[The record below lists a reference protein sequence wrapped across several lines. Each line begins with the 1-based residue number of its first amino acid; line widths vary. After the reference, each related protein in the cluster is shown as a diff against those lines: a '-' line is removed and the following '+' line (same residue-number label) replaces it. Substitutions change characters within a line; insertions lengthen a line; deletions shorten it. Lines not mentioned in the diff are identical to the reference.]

1 MSKLLVTGATGFV
14 GKHVLQRARA
24 AGWDVVGLTRTAQPG
39 QGEYHVLPEWTEAAL
54 AEALEGVDTVVHS
67 ASVVHRPGAP
77 LEEIRQFNVE
87 GTRALEAACRVRNVR
102 RIVYLSTI
110 KVHGETPA
118 GTIDEHTALAPESP
132 YAATKLEAEH
142 MLERAAE
149 SGGPELSILRLCPV
163 FGVGDKG
170 NVRTMIQAIAR
181 RRFALPGDGSNQK
194 SLVHVSTVADVVLAA
209 CSSLQRGLYV
219 VADRD
224 VPSVGQLSD
233 MIARALGRPR
243 PWRIPQ
249 SALYAA
255 AAGCELAYRALR
267 REPRIHRGLIRKALL
282 PSICSPARA
291 ERELGVSCHTDL
303 YAAICE
309 EIGWLRAAGQI

>member
-1 MSKLLVTGATGFV
+1 VTPRVLVTGATGFV
-14 GKHVLQRARA
+14 GGHVLRRARA
-24 AGWDVVGLTRTAQPG
+24 AGWHALGLARRPAADCRVV
-39 QGEYHVLPEWTEAAL
+39 PEWSEPAL
-54 AEALEGVDTVVHS
+54 IDALEGIDTVVHS
-67 ASVVHRPGAP
+67 ASVVHRPGAA
-77 LEEIRQFNVE
+77 LEEVRRFNV
-87 GTRALEAACRVRNVR
+87 GSTRALEAACRAREVR

-118 GTIDEHTALAPESP
+118 GTIDEHSALAPESP
-132 YAATKLEAEH
+132 YAATKLEAERQ
-142 MLERAAE
+142 LEAAAE

-170 NVRTMIQAIAR
+170 NVRTMIQAIAK

-209 CSSLQRGLYV
+209 CSAATRGVYV
-219 VADRD
+219 VADRE

-233 MIARALGRPR
+233 TIARALGRPK
-243 PWRIPQ
+243 PWRIPER
-249 SALYAA
+249 ALYLAA
-255 AAGCELAYRALR
+255 LGCELAYRGLR

-282 PSICSPARA
+282 PSICSPARV
-291 ERELGVSCHTDL
+291 ERELGVTCHADL

-309 EIGWLRAAGQI
+309 EIDWLRAAGAI